1 MPLTV
6 NAKTYNNDVARS
18 PDIYRYL
25 GPSHDADSNDMID
38 LYRYPAPSGDPGT
51 VKSKS
56 RIKLTRSTTD
66 GTSQLSTDAIV
77 DIVVS
82 VPTGTATAEIAAL
95 VDDLGA
101 WLATTAAD
109 DLVQSHIINQ

>member
-1 MPLTV
+1 MALTV
-6 NAKTYNNDVARS
+6 NAKTYNNDTSRS

-25 GPSHDADSNDMID
+25 GPSHDSDTNDMID
-38 LYRYPAPSGDPGT
+38 LYRYPPPSGAVGS

-56 RIKLTRSTTD
+56 RIKLTRSCTD
-66 GTSQLSTDAIV
+66 GTDQLSTDAIV

-82 VPTGTATAEIAAL
+82 VPTGTATAEVAAL

-109 DLVQSHIINQ
+109 DLVQSRIINQ

>member
-6 NAKTYNNDVARS
+6 NAKTYSNDVARS

-25 GPSHDADSNDMID
+25 GPGHDADSNDMID
-38 LYRYPAPSGDPGT
+38 LYRYSAPSGAVGT

-56 RIKLTRSTTD
+56 RVKLTRAATD
-66 GTSQLSTDAIV
+66 GTNQLSTDCIV
-77 DIVVS
+77 DLVIS